1 MSKRQQ
7 NCTSKWASTI
17 CSLWKLFKCPLHQI
31 AREIILF
38 PVNSIPE
45 KTAQKVEKDEILKAC
60 ARSNLHMCYNFA
72 LVLHENALVFSQSE
86 ARNFFMYIINHK
98 DLVKKSYKLFLKK
111 HKQICKRKNIISF
124 TVCVLVIIYACDVV
138 CVTDIKASLN
148 YNLTMS

>member
-1 MSKRQQ
+1 MRYHLMFQVQLLLLTSMSKRQQ

-17 CSLWKLFKCPLHQI
+17 CSLRKLFKCLLHQI

-38 PVNSIPE
+38 PVNNANE

-86 ARNFFMYIINHK
+86 VRNFFMYIINHK
-98 DLVKKSYKLFLKK
+98 NLVKKVINCFW
-111 HKQICKRKNIISF
+111 KNINKSVKGKI
-124 TVCVLVIIYACDVV
+124 
-138 CVTDIKASLN
+138 
-148 YNLTMS
+148 